1 MHQSHHYVSRTFA
14 RYSAFALKWFSRALC
29 VAEIKNKFR
38 KLFTT
43 FEALS
48 DLGPALTAERDFT
61 QTADELL
68 RLLSDAIGARES
80 ALFRFCDKPA
90 ALTSVASRG
99 FLSFP
104 HTAVIPLL
112 PSHVHALNS
121 VRMPQVLTT
130 ENRRTFFTTN
140 GNFPP
145 DLLHLAAP
153 LRVGTKLVGLLGFG
167 QAEEGQYGE
176 EELHGL
182 QMFAHYVALAV
193 HNTGLADSLATRV
206 AENLKL
212 MASVHS
218 LYDNA
223 LEAFAVAIDA
233 KHINIRGHSIRVG
246 RYAAFIG
253 EAMGMS
259 ATDASALRATGYLHD
274 IGKVA
279 VDRRLFGKPTA
290 LDEVEMKEMEDHTVV
305 GSEIVSSVQ
314 FPWPQVHEVVR
325 SHHERLDGS
334 GYPDH
339 LSGDELPQH
348 VRIMALADTFDAMT
362 SERPYR
368 QPLSIG
374 EALSEIVKL
383 SPTHYD
389 PDAVQALLVQV
400 RRDAVAACNPKLN
413 AAWMK
418 SQSEHKPKFLDERVM
433 CAIAPPDIDQLA
445 AVLHHK
451 TTRNR
456 VYTN

>member
-1 MHQSHHYVSRTFA
+1 VVLA
-14 RYSAFALKWFSRALC
+14 RLC

-48 DLGPALTAERDFT
+48 DLGPALTAERDFA

-68 RLLSDAIGARES
+68 RLLMEAIGARES
-80 ALFRFCDKPA
+80 ALFRFCDKPTV
-90 ALTSVASRG
+90 LTSVASRG

-104 HTAVIPLL
+104 TPAVIPLL
-112 PSHVHALNS
+112 PSHVHALTS
-121 VRMPQVLTT
+121 TRAPQLLTP
-130 ENRRTFFTTN
+130 ESRRSFFTSN

-145 DLLHLAAP
+145 DLIHLAAP
-153 LRVGTKLVGLLGFG
+153 LRVGQKLVGLLAFG
-167 QAEEGQYGE
+167 QPEEAQYGE
-176 EELHGL
+176 EEIHGL

-193 HNTGLADSLATRV
+193 HNSGLSDSLALRV

-218 LYDNA
+218 FYDNA

-253 EAMGMS
+253 EAMGMG
-259 ATDASALRATGYLHD
+259 ASEASSLRASGYLHD

-279 VDRRLFGKPTA
+279 VDRRLFGKPSA
-290 LDEVEMKEMEDHTVV
+290 LDEAEFKEMADHTVV
-305 GSEIVSSVQ
+305 GYEIVSNVQ
-314 FPWPQVHEVVR
+314 FPWPQVGDVVR

-334 GYPDH
+334 GYPDQ
-339 LSGDELPQH
+339 LAGDDIPQH
-348 VRIMALADTFDAMT
+348 VRIMGLADAFDAMT

-374 EALSEIVKL
+374 EALTEVVKL
-383 SPTHYD
+383 SPIQFD

-400 RRDAVAACNPKLN
+400 RRDAVASCSPKLS

-418 SQSEHKPKFLDERVM
+418 QTENKPKFLDDRVM

-456 VYTN
+456 VYSN

>member
-1 MHQSHHYVSRTFA
+1 M
-14 RYSAFALKWFSRALC
+14 C

-48 DLGPALTAERDFT
+48 DLGPALTAERDFA

-68 RLLSDAIGARES
+68 RLLMEAVGARES

-90 ALTSVASRG
+90 VLTSVASRG

-104 HTAVIPLL
+104 SPAVIPLL
-112 PSHVHALNS
+112 PSHVHALSNAR
-121 VRMPQVLTT
+121 VPQSLNN
-130 ENRRTFFTTN
+130 ENRRTYFSSN

-145 DLLHLAAP
+145 DLLQLAAP
-153 LRVGTKLVGLLGFG
+153 LRVGQKLVGLLAFG
-167 QAEEGQYGE
+167 QPSEGQYGE
-176 EELHGL
+176 EEVHGL
-182 QMFAHYVALAV
+182 AMFAHYVALAV
-193 HNTGLADSLATRV
+193 HNTGLSESLSARV

-246 RYAAFIG
+246 RYAAAIG
-253 EAMGMS
+253 EAMGMG
-259 ATDASALRATGYLHD
+259 ATEASSLRASGYLHD

-290 LDEVEMKEMEDHTVV
+290 LDAAEFKEMADHTVV
-305 GSEIVSSVQ
+305 GSEIVASVQ
-314 FPWPQVHEVVR
+314 FPWPQVGEVVR

-339 LSGDELPQH
+339 LAAEQIPQH
-348 VRIMALADTFDAMT
+348 VRIMGLADAFDAMT

-368 QPLSIG
+368 QPLSLG
-374 EALSEIVKL
+374 EALTELVKL
-383 SPTHYD
+383 APVQFD

-400 RRDAVAACNPKLN
+400 RRDAVASCNPRLS

-418 SQSEHKPKFLDERVM
+418 SQNESKPKFLDDRVM
-433 CAIAPPDIDQLA
+433 CAIAPPDVDQLA

-456 VYTN
+456 VYSN

>member
-1 MHQSHHYVSRTFA
+1 MH
-14 RYSAFALKWFSRALC
+14 L
-29 VAEIKNKFR
+29 AEIKNKFR

-48 DLGPALTAERDFT
+48 DLGPALTAERDFA

-68 RLLSDAIGARES
+68 RLLMDAIGARES

-90 ALTSVASRG
+90 VLTSVASRG

-104 HTAVIPLL
+104 SPAVIPLL
-112 PSHVHALNS
+112 PSHVHALTTA
-121 VRMPQVLTT
+121 RGPQLLAA
-130 ENRRTFFTTN
+130 ESRRTLLSSN

-145 DLLHLAAP
+145 DLIQLAAP
-153 LRVGTKLVGLLGFG
+153 LRVGQKLVGMLAFG
-167 QAEEGQYGE
+167 QPDESHYGE
-176 EELHGL
+176 EEVHGL
-182 QMFAHYVALAV
+182 AMFAHYVALAV
-193 HNTGLADSLATRV
+193 QNSGLTESLSNRV

-218 LYDNA
+218 FYDNA

-253 EAMGMS
+253 EAMGMGAS
-259 ATDASALRATGYLHD
+259 EASALRASGYLHD

-279 VDRRLFGKPTA
+279 VDRRLFGKPSA
-290 LDEVEMKEMEDHTVV
+290 LNEAEFKEMADHTIV
-305 GSEIVSSVQ
+305 GSEIVSGVQ
-314 FPWPQVHEVVR
+314 FPWPQVGEVVR

-339 LSGDELPQH
+339 LRGDELAKH
-348 VRIMALADTFDAMT
+348 VRIMGLADAFDAMT

-374 EALSEIVKL
+374 EALTEVVKM
-383 SPTHYD
+383 SPTHFD
-389 PDAVQALLVQV
+389 PETVQALLVQV
-400 RRDAVAACNPKLN
+400 RRDAVASCSPKLS
-413 AAWMK
+413 AAWIK
-418 SQSEHKPKFLDERVM
+418 SQPDKPKFLDDRVM
-433 CAIAPPDIDQLA
+433 CAIAPPDVDQLA

-456 VYTN
+456 VYSN

>member
-1 MHQSHHYVSRTFA
+1 
-14 RYSAFALKWFSRALC
+14 L
-29 VAEIKNKFR
+29 AEITNKFR

-48 DLGPALTAERDFT
+48 DLGPALTAERDFA

-68 RLLSDAIGARES
+68 RLLMEAIGARES
-80 ALFRFCDKPA
+80 ALFRFSDKPA
-90 ALTSVASRG
+90 NLTSVASRG

-104 HTAVIPLL
+104 SPAVIPLL
-112 PSHVHALNS
+112 PSHVHALS
-121 VRMPQVLTT
+121 TARQPQMLTMET
-130 ENRRTFFTTN
+130 RRSYFSSN
-140 GNFPP
+140 GNFAPE
-145 DLLHLAAP
+145 LLHLAAP
-153 LRVGTKLVGLLGFG
+153 LRVGQRLVGLLAFG
-167 QAEEGQYGE
+167 QPTEVGYGE
-176 EELHGL
+176 EEIHGL
-182 QMFAHYVALAV
+182 AMFAHYVALAV
-193 HNTGLADSLATRV
+193 HNSGLSESLASRV

-246 RYAAFIG
+246 RYAAAIG
-253 EAMGMS
+253 EAMGMA
-259 ATDASALRATGYLHD
+259 ATEASSLRASGYLHD

-290 LDEVEMKEMEDHTVV
+290 LDAAEFKEMADHTVV

-314 FPWPQVHEVVR
+314 FPWPQVRDVVR

-339 LSGDELPQH
+339 LHGDQLAPH

-368 QPLSIG
+368 QPLTIG
-374 EALSEIVKL
+374 EALSEIVKM
-383 SPTHYD
+383 SPSHFDSET
-389 PDAVQALLVQV
+389 VQALLVQV
-400 RRDAVAACNPKLN
+400 RRDAVASCSPKLS

-418 SQSEHKPKFLDERVM
+418 SQAEHKPKFLDDRVM
-433 CAIAPPDIDQLA
+433 CAIAPPDVDQLA

-456 VYTN
+456 VYSN

>member
-1 MHQSHHYVSRTFA
+1 M
-14 RYSAFALKWFSRALC
+14 
-29 VAEIKNKFR
+29 AEIKNKFR

-48 DLGPALTAERDFT
+48 DLGPALTAERDFA

-68 RLLSDAIGARES
+68 RLLMEAIGARES
-80 ALFRFCDKPA
+80 ALFRFSDKPA

-104 HTAVIPLL
+104 SPAVFPLL
-112 PSHVHALNS
+112 PSHVHALS
-121 VRMPQVLTT
+121 TARAPQLLTN
-130 ENRRTFFTTN
+130 ENRRGFFSSN

-145 DLLHLAAP
+145 DLIHVAAP
-153 LRVGTKLVGLLGFG
+153 LRVGQKLVGLLAFG
-167 QAEEGQYGE
+167 QALEQQYGE
-176 EELHGL
+176 DELHGL
-182 QMFAHYVALAV
+182 QMFSHYIALAV
-193 HNTGLADSLATRV
+193 QNTGLADSLAARV

-246 RYAAFIG
+246 RYAAAIG
-253 EAMGMS
+253 EAMGMG
-259 ATDASALRATGYLHD
+259 ATEASSLRASGYLHD

-290 LDEVEMKEMEDHTVV
+290 LDEAEFKEMADHTVV

-314 FPWPQVHEVVR
+314 FPWPQVGEVVR

-339 LSGDELPQH
+339 LHAEAIPQH
-348 VRIMALADTFDAMT
+348 VRIMALSDTFDAMT

-368 QPLSIG
+368 QPLSLG
-374 EALSEIVKL
+374 EALSEIVKM
-383 SPTHYD
+383 SPLQFD
-389 PDAVQALLVQV
+389 PEAVQALLVQV
-400 RRDAVAACNPKLN
+400 RRDAVASCSPKLS

-418 SQSEHKPKFLDERVM
+418 SQGETKPKFLDDRVM
-433 CAIAPPDIDQLA
+433 CAIAPPDVDQLA

-456 VYTN
+456 VYSN

>member
-1 MHQSHHYVSRTFA
+1 M
-14 RYSAFALKWFSRALC
+14 
-29 VAEIKNKFR
+29 AEIKNKFR

-48 DLGPALTAERDFT
+48 DLGPALTAERDFA

-68 RLLSDAIGARES
+68 RLLMEAVGARES

-90 ALTSVASRG
+90 VLTSVASRG

-104 HTAVIPLL
+104 SPAVIPLL
-112 PSHVHALNS
+112 PSHVHALIS
-121 VRMPQVLTT
+121 TRAPQLLNTD
-130 ENRRTFFTTN
+130 NRRTYFSSN

-145 DLLHLAAP
+145 DLLHCIAP
-153 LRVGTKLVGLLGFG
+153 LRVGPRLVGLLSFG
-167 QAEEGQYGE
+167 QPAEAQYGE

-193 HNTGLADSLATRV
+193 HNSGLSESLASRV

-218 LYDNA
+218 FYDNA

-246 RYAAFIG
+246 RYAALIG
-253 EAMGMS
+253 EAMGMGAS
-259 ATDASALRATGYLHD
+259 EASALRASGYLHD

-279 VDRRLFGKPTA
+279 VDRRLFGKPSA
-290 LDEVEMKEMEDHTVV
+290 LNDEEFKEMADHTIV
-305 GSEIVSSVQ
+305 GSEIVASVQ
-314 FPWPQVHEVVR
+314 FPWPQVGEVVR

-339 LSGDELPQH
+339 LHAEAIPQH
-348 VRIMALADTFDAMT
+348 VRIMGLADAFDAMT

-374 EALSEIVKL
+374 EALSEVVKL
-383 SPTHYD
+383 SPIHFD
-389 PDAVQALLVQV
+389 PEAVQALLVQV
-400 RRDAVAACNPKLN
+400 RRDAVASCSPKLS

-418 SQSEHKPKFLDERVM
+418 QNDAKPKFLDDRVM
-433 CAIAPPDIDQLA
+433 CAIAPPDVDQLA

-456 VYTN
+456 VYSN

>member
-1 MHQSHHYVSRTFA
+1 M
-14 RYSAFALKWFSRALC
+14 
-29 VAEIKNKFR
+29 AEIKNKFR

-48 DLGPALTAERDFT
+48 DLGPALTAERDFA

-68 RLLSDAIGARES
+68 RLLMDAVGARES
-80 ALFRFCDKPA
+80 VLFRFCDKPA
-90 ALTSVASRG
+90 VLTSVASRG

-104 HTAVIPLL
+104 TPAVIPLL
-112 PSHVHALNS
+112 PSHVHALTMA
-121 VRMPQVLTT
+121 RGPQLLIP
-130 ENRRTFFTTN
+130 ESRRTLLSSN

-145 DLLHLAAP
+145 DLIQLAAP
-153 LRVGTKLVGLLGFG
+153 LRVGQKLVGLIGFG
-167 QAEEGQYGE
+167 QPSDSHYGE
-176 EELHGL
+176 EEIHGL
-182 QMFAHYVALAV
+182 AMFAHYVALAV
-193 HNTGLADSLATRV
+193 QNSGLSDSLAARV

-218 LYDNA
+218 FYDNA

-259 ATDASALRATGYLHD
+259 ASEASAIRASGYLHD

-279 VDRRLFGKPTA
+279 VDRRLFGKPSA
-290 LDEVEMKEMEDHTVV
+290 LDEAEFKEMADHTIV
-305 GSEIVSSVQ
+305 GSEIVSGVQ
-314 FPWPQVHEVVR
+314 FPWPQVGEVVR

-339 LSGDELPQH
+339 LRGDELAQH
-348 VRIMALADTFDAMT
+348 VRIMGLADAFDAMT

-368 QPLSIG
+368 QPLSLG
-374 EALSEIVKL
+374 EALTEVVKM
-383 SPTHYD
+383 SPTHFD
-389 PDAVQALLVQV
+389 PDTVQALLVQV
-400 RRDAVAACNPKLN
+400 RRDAVASCSPKLS

-418 SQSEHKPKFLDERVM
+418 SQQDKPKFLDDRVM
-433 CAIAPPDIDQLA
+433 CAIAPPDVDQLA

-456 VYTN
+456 VYSN

>member
-1 MHQSHHYVSRTFA
+1 
-14 RYSAFALKWFSRALC
+14 

-48 DLGPALTAERDFT
+48 DLGPALTAERDFA
-61 QTADELL
+61 QTADDLL
-68 RLLSDAIGARES
+68 RLLMEALGARES

-90 ALTSVASRG
+90 VLTSVASRG
-99 FLSFP
+99 FQSFP
-104 HTAVIPLL
+104 APAVIPLL
-112 PSHVHALNS
+112 PSHVHSLTTARGPL
-121 VRMPQVLTT
+121 QLTT
-130 ENRRTFFTTN
+130 ENRRTYFSSN

-145 DLLHLAAP
+145 DLLQCAAP
-153 LRVGTKLVGLLGFG
+153 LRVGQKLVGLLAFG
-167 QAEEGQYGE
+167 QPEESQYGE
-176 EELHGL
+176 EEMHGL

-193 HNTGLADSLATRV
+193 QNSGLSDSLASRV

-218 LYDNA
+218 FYDNA

-259 ATDASALRATGYLHD
+259 ASEASSLRASGYLHD

-279 VDRRLFGKPTA
+279 VDRKLFGKPTA
-290 LDEVEMKEMEDHTVV
+290 LDAAEFKEMADHTTV
-305 GSEIVSSVQ
+305 GYEIVSGVQ
-314 FPWPQVHEVVR
+314 FPWPQVGEVVR

-339 LSGDELPQH
+339 LRGDELSQV
-348 VRIMALADTFDAMT
+348 VRIMGLADAFDAMT

-374 EALSEIVKL
+374 EALTEVVKMA
-383 SPTHYD
+383 PMHFD
-389 PDAVQALLVQV
+389 PEAVQALLVQV
-400 RRDAVAACNPKLN
+400 RRDAVASCNPKLS

-418 SQSEHKPKFLDERVM
+418 TQPEKPKFLDDRVM
-433 CAIAPPDIDQLA
+433 CAIAPPDVDQLA

-456 VYTN
+456 AYSN

>member
-1 MHQSHHYVSRTFA
+1 M
-14 RYSAFALKWFSRALC
+14 
-29 VAEIKNKFR
+29 AEIKNKFR

-48 DLGPALTAERDFT
+48 DLGPALTAERDFA

-68 RLLSDAIGARES
+68 RLLMEAIGARES
-80 ALFRFCDKPA
+80 VLFRFFDKPA

-104 HTAVIPLL
+104 SPAVIPLL
-112 PSHVHALNS
+112 PSHVHALTTA
-121 VRMPQVLTT
+121 RGPQLLTP
-130 ENRRTFFTTN
+130 ESRRSFFSSN

-145 DLLHLAAP
+145 DLLHCAAP
-153 LRVGTKLVGLLGFG
+153 LRVGQKLVGLLAFG
-167 QAEEGQYGE
+167 QPEEGQYGE

-193 HNTGLADSLATRV
+193 HNSGLSESLATRV

-218 LYDNA
+218 FYDNA

-253 EAMGMS
+253 EGMGMS
-259 ATDASALRATGYLHD
+259 ASEASSIRASGYLHD

-279 VDRRLFGKPTA
+279 VDRRLFGKPSA
-290 LDEVEMKEMEDHTVV
+290 LDEAEFKEMADHTVV
-305 GSEIVSSVQ
+305 GYEIVSNVQ
-314 FPWPQVHEVVR
+314 FPWPQVGEVVR

-339 LSGDELPQH
+339 LRGDDIPPH
-348 VRIMALADTFDAMT
+348 VRIMGLADAFDAMT

-374 EALSEIVKL
+374 EALSEVVRL
-383 SPTHYD
+383 SPTQFD
-389 PDAVQALLVQV
+389 PETVQALLVQV
-400 RRDAVAACNPKLN
+400 RRDAVAAASPKLN

-418 SQSEHKPKFLDERVM
+418 SQAENKPKFLDDRVM
-433 CAIAPPDIDQLA
+433 CAIAPTDIDQLA

-456 VYTN
+456 VYSN

>member
-1 MHQSHHYVSRTFA
+1 
-14 RYSAFALKWFSRALC
+14 

-48 DLGPALTAERDFT
+48 DLGPALTAERDFA

-68 RLLSDAIGARES
+68 RLLMEAVGARES

-104 HTAVIPLL
+104 SPAVIPLL
-112 PSHVHALNS
+112 PSHVHALTS
-121 VRMPQVLTT
+121 TRAPQLLTT
-130 ENRRTFFTTN
+130 ENRRTYFSSN

-145 DLLHLAAP
+145 DLIHCAAP
-153 LRVGTKLVGLLGFG
+153 LRVGQKLVGLLAFG
-167 QAEEGQYGE
+167 QQEEGHYGE
-176 EELHGL
+176 DELHGL

-193 HNTGLADSLATRV
+193 HNSGLSDSLASRV

-246 RYAAFIG
+246 RYAASIG

-259 ATDASALRATGYLHD
+259 ATEASSLRASGYLHD

-290 LDEVEMKEMEDHTVV
+290 LDEAEFKEMADHTVV

-314 FPWPQVHEVVR
+314 FPWPQVGEVVR

-339 LSGDELPQH
+339 LRGDAIAPH

-368 QPLSIG
+368 QPLSLG
-374 EALSEIVKL
+374 EALSEIVKMA
-383 SPTHYD
+383 PVQFD
-389 PDAVQALLVQV
+389 PETVQALLVQV
-400 RRDAVAACNPKLN
+400 RRDAVASCNPKLS

-418 SQSEHKPKFLDERVM
+418 SQSEAKPKFLDDRVM
-433 CAIAPPDIDQLA
+433 CAIAPPDVDQLA

-456 VYTN
+456 VYSN

>member
-1 MHQSHHYVSRTFA
+1 M
-14 RYSAFALKWFSRALC
+14 C
-29 VAEIKNKFR
+29 VAEITNKFR

-48 DLGPALTAERDFT
+48 DLGPALTAERDFS

-68 RLLSDAIGARES
+68 RLLMEALGARES
-80 ALFRFCDKPA
+80 ALFRFTDKPA
-90 ALTSVASRG
+90 VLTSVASRG

-104 HTAVIPLL
+104 TPAVIPLL
-112 PSHVHALNS
+112 PSHVHALSTTRN
-121 VRMPQVLTT
+121 PQLLTP
-130 ENRRTFFTTN
+130 ESRRNFFSSN

-145 DLLHLAAP
+145 ELIQCATP
-153 LRVGTKLVGLLGFG
+153 LRVGQKLVGLLAFG
-167 QAEEGQYGE
+167 APEASHYGE

-182 QMFAHYVALAV
+182 QMFSHYVALAV
-193 HNTGLADSLATRV
+193 HNSGLSDSLASRV

-218 LYDNA
+218 FYDNA

-253 EAMGMS
+253 EGMGMS
-259 ATDASALRATGYLHD
+259 ASEASSIRASGYLHD
-274 IGKVA
+274 IGKIA
-279 VDRRLFGKPTA
+279 VDRRLFAKPSA
-290 LDEVEMKEMEDHTVV
+290 LDAEEFKEMADHTIV
-305 GSEIVSSVQ
+305 GYEIVSNVQ
-314 FPWPQVHEVVR
+314 FPWPQVGEVVR

-339 LSGDELPQH
+339 LHDAELPTH
-348 VRIMALADTFDAMT
+348 VRIMGLADAFDAMT

-374 EALSEIVKL
+374 EALTEVVKL
-383 SPTHYD
+383 SPIHFD

-400 RRDAVAACNPKLN
+400 RRDAVAACSPKLS

-418 SQSEHKPKFLDERVM
+418 SQNENKPKFLDDRVM

-451 TTRNR
+451 TNRNR
-456 VYTN
+456 TYSN

>member
-1 MHQSHHYVSRTFA
+1 M
-14 RYSAFALKWFSRALC
+14 C

-48 DLGPALTAERDFT
+48 DLGPALTAERDFA

-68 RLLSDAIGARES
+68 RLLMEAIGARES
-80 ALFRFCDKPA
+80 ALFRFNDKPA
-90 ALTSVASRG
+90 ALMSVASRG

-104 HTAVIPLL
+104 SPAVIPLL
-112 PSHVHALNS
+112 PSHVHALTS
-121 VRMPQVLTT
+121 TRMPVVLNT
-130 ENRRTFFTTN
+130 ESRRNLFSSN
-140 GNFPP
+140 GNFAP
-145 DLLHLAAP
+145 DLIQCAAP
-153 LRVGTKLVGLLGFG
+153 LRVGQKLVGVLAFG
-167 QAEEGQYGE
+167 QPEEAHYGE

-193 HNTGLADSLATRV
+193 HNSRLSESLAGRV

-218 LYDNA
+218 FYDNA

-246 RYAAFIG
+246 RYAAAIG

-259 ATDASALRATGYLHD
+259 QSEASSLRASGYLHD

-279 VDRRLFGKPTA
+279 VDRRLFGKPSA
-290 LDEVEMKEMEDHTVV
+290 LDEAEFKEMADHTIV
-305 GSEIVSSVQ
+305 GSEIVSGVQ
-314 FPWPQVHEVVR
+314 FPWPQVGEVVR

-339 LSGDELPQH
+339 LKGDELAPH

-374 EALSEIVKL
+374 EALSEIVKM
-383 SPTHYD
+383 SPTHF
-389 PDAVQALLVQV
+389 DAETVQSLLVQV
-400 RRDAVAACNPKLN
+400 RRDAVASCSPKLT

-418 SQSEHKPKFLDERVM
+418 SQDTKPKFLDDRVM
-433 CAIAPPDIDQLA
+433 CAIAPPDVDQLA

-456 VYTN
+456 VYSN